1 MTKRYALVLGLLVA
15 CTVSSRATSADEVR
29 PSGGPSASKQESTV
43 ASAKFTFLRRH
54 REHPP
59 LSTLEFDVSLRNP
72 GDRARWFLLPAQVA
86 KGQGPIDSPV
96 FGASVFAFP
105 GQGKVVVAR
114 FQGAVGFYALRLPA
128 GAEVELRGLGI
139 RSTGDLPANPLPLEV
154 VVADGFTIGGDPPEA
169 WTKSTPASDVRAD
182 VAQKGATRLVEYTT
196 PDLKS
201 RPVTLQ
207 GAQRLTETVPIHE
220 P

>member
-1 MTKRYALVLGLLVA
+1 M
-15 CTVSSRATSADEVR
+15 
-29 PSGGPSASKQESTV
+29 

-154 VVADGFTIGGDPPEA
+154 VVADGFTIGGNPPEA

-182 VAQKGATRLVEYTT
+182 AAQKGATRLVEYTT
-196 PDLKS
+196 PDLKA
-201 RPVTLQ
+201 RPVALQ
-207 GAQRLTETVPIHE
+207 GAQRLSETVPIRE

>member
-29 PSGGPSASKQESTV
+29 PSAGPSASKEESTV

-86 KGQGPIDSPV
+86 KGQGPIDSAV

-139 RSTGDLPANPLPLEV
+139 RSTGDLPANPLRLEV
-154 VVADGFTIGGDPPEA
+154 VVADAFTIGGDPPEV

-201 RPVTLQ
+201 RPVALQ